1 VAVLALGLGV
11 LPGRTG
17 WPAVATL
24 VTIVAPAGGGGDHAR
39 TTDVGRGIALVT
51 AMSALFADLALQ
63 LGSRAAASAVG
74 AAA

>member
-1 VAVLALGLGV
+1 MPPDAGHYFMSVVAAITLG
-11 LPGRTG
+11 PPT
-17 WPAVATL
+17 WVA
-24 VTIVAPAGGGGDHAR
+24 
-39 TTDVGRGIALVT
+39 GIALLA